1 MSKNDEKLVKI
12 NYFENIRSH
21 HPKSIIYWVT
31 EGIIIDDKRYPIE
44 EFRLKDDGLYAVVSK
59 NDREYF
65 EVFLNTYDDTEILSQ
80 LKELN
85 IRLTAEEQKV
95 DKDTTYTAGNGLIL
109 SGTEFSIDDSKVAT
123 QQELEEIDIR
133 LTAEEQKED
142 KDTTYKAGCLINIS
156 NDNTIS
162 AISPKFA
169 DDINS
174 LDAYVYLNIMQDVGY
189 FTQDNVDTLIDQIYY
204 NSFGL
209 NQLYD
214 LENLRTLL
222 QNSYNNGYIYFQ
234 VDQYGITPAWLEPV
248 IYSEDTLSIN
258 VTISNISN
266 TKPCYIPMCVKYPSY
281 HEFLNAMFKYNNEP
295 PVEPK

>member
-1 MSKNDEKLVKI
+1 MVKI
-12 NYFENIRSH
+12 MKQIHYNEHIRSH

-44 EFRLKDDGLYAVVSK
+44 EFRLKDDGLYAVVSQ
-59 NDREYF
+59 NDKEYF

-85 IRLTAEEQKV
+85 IRLTAEEQKE

-204 NSFGL
+204 KSFEL
-209 NQLYD
+209 KQLYD

-234 VDQYGITPAWLEPV
+234 ANQYDQFYHPYAWLEPE
-248 IYSEDTLSIN
+248 IFSEDTLSIN
-258 VTISNISN
+258 VVIYNISD
-266 TKPCYIPMCVKYPSY
+266 TKPLYIPMCVKYPSY
-281 HEFLNAMFKYNNEP
+281 HEFLNAMFEYNKPLE
-295 PVEPK
+295 